1 MSIQIV
7 VDSCVAYKWFY
18 RDDEPGIEAA
28 DALLQAH
35 ADGHIILAAP
45 SLLPVELCTTLR
57 YSRLSEDRVL
67 EILDLIDAAN
77 VMLYFSTSDRLK
89 KAIALAWRHG
99 ISAYDALFLQLAEEL
114 DCPLVTADRRA
125 FADIETP
132 VEIRLL

>member
-18 RDDEPGIEAA
+18 RDDEPGLEAA
-28 DALLQAH
+28 DALIQAH

-45 SLLPVELCTTLR
+45 TTLPVELSNALR
-57 YSRLSEDRVL
+57 YSRLPEDRVL
-67 EILDLIDAAN
+67 EIVDLVEAAN
-77 VMLYFSTSDRLK
+77 VMLYFTSADRLK
-89 KAIALAWRHG
+89 QAMALALRHD
-99 ISAYDALFLQLAEEL
+99 ISIYDALFLQLAAEL

-125 FADIETP
+125 FAGIDTP

>member
-18 RDDEPGIEAA
+18 RDDEPGLEAA

-35 ADGHIILAAP
+35 LDGHIILAAP
-45 SLLPVELCTTLR
+45 TTLPVELCNTLR
-57 YSRLSEDRVL
+57 YSRLPEDQVL

-77 VMLYFSTSDRLK
+77 IMLYFTSNDRLK
-89 KAIALAWRHG
+89 GATTLALRHNLPV
-99 ISAYDALFLQLAEEL
+99 YDALFLQLAEEL
-114 DCPLVTADRRA
+114 ECPLVTADSRA
-125 FADIETP
+125 FAGIDTP